1 MGRAGDGSTLNLDF
15 TAMGGTLDSRIT
27 FSRADATAL
36 ATFVNSS
43 GIVTTVATAQ
53 APRFDFD
60 PTTLVPKGLLIE
72 SPATNVATNSNALG
86 NAGGLTRTY
95 PAGVLS
101 PDGTANSQ
109 RFTKT
114 DVTTPR
120 YIYPTTSFTVAAS
133 TKYVAS
139 VWLKY
144 DGFAFTTQIQSDTA
158 SDWNGGWTAAFV
170 IASTGITVGSRTGIC
185 SASTVTAYPNG
196 WYRCT
201 ATITTGATPLGVN
214 PRFLID
220 VVGTT
225 GTTVLVYGMQ
235 LEANALESSYIATGA
250 SAVTR
255 AADTALMTGTNF
267 SSWYTGNLTGTFVTE
282 WFYGATATTAS
293 TVIATCDVA
302 RQHLH
307 QYVAATTARLRLA
320 NKVPVVIETTNAT
333 GNISINE
340 GAFSYQASVAQSL
353 CLNGGTVATG
363 TFVHSENPTWFSIG
377 GVSSD
382 GTSITDTTTML
393 NNSIRKIKYFP
404 TRLSNG
410 QLQDLTNPNI
420 ATTADV
426 LAVAGGG
433 GGGGT
438 IFNQYGAGGGGAGGL
453 VYTTGVTLARLTTY
467 TVAIGAGGAGA
478 TGSAAG
484 SSGANSTL
492 KLASTSIT
500 TDAVGGGGGGRG
512 SGASLPGTNGGSGGG
527 AGGATGQAGGT
538 GTSGQGFAGGSP
550 GADGVPYRGAGGGGA
565 SAVGAN
571 GNAGTGNGGAG
582 STYFGT
588 AYAGGGGGGAGS
600 TTPGSG
606 GTGGGGAGGSPATGL
621 GTAGTANTGGGGGGA
636 GTPTVAGNT
645 TGGAGGSG
653 IIRIRYPGAPVGSVT
668 GATNTTT
675 QSGGFTFHNFLE
687 NGTLVMM

>member
-1 MGRAGDGSTLNLDF
+1 MNRANRPRMSRISGSSYASKLMGRAGDGSTLSLDF
-15 TAMGGTLDSRIT
+15 TAMGSTLDSRIT

-43 GIVTTVATAQ
+43 GIVTTVASAQ

-60 PTTLVPKGLLIE
+60 PTTLVAKGLLIE

-114 DVTTPR
+114 DTTTPR

-225 GTTVLVYGMQ
+225 GTTVLVYGVQ
-235 LEANALESSYIATGA
+235 LEANALESSYISTGA
-250 SAVTR
+250 SQVTR

-320 NKVPVVIETTNAT
+320 NKVPVIIETENAA
-333 GNISINE
+333 NNNALNK
-340 GAFSYQASVAQSL
+340 GAFSYLSASQSL

-377 GVSSD
+377 GVSSN

-404 TRLSNG
+404 TRLSNA
-410 QLQDLTNPNI
+410 QIQT
-420 ATTADV
+420 
-426 LAVAGGG
+426 
-433 GGGGT
+433 
-438 IFNQYGAGGGGAGGL
+438 
-453 VYTTGVTLARLTTY
+453 LTT
-467 TVAIGAGGAGA
+467 
-478 TGSAAG
+478 
-484 SSGANSTL
+484 
-492 KLASTSIT
+492 
-500 TDAVGGGGGGRG
+500 
-512 SGASLPGTNGGSGGG
+512 P
-527 AGGATGQAGGT
+527 
-538 GTSGQGFAGGSP
+538 
-550 GADGVPYRGAGGGGA
+550 
-565 SAVGAN
+565 
-571 GNAGTGNGGAG
+571 
-582 STYFGT
+582 
-588 AYAGGGGGGAGS
+588 
-600 TTPGSG
+600 
-606 GTGGGGAGGSPATGL
+606 
-621 GTAGTANTGGGGGGA
+621 
-636 GTPTVAGNT
+636 
-645 TGGAGGSG
+645 
-653 IIRIRYPGAPVGSVT
+653 
-668 GATNTTT
+668 
-675 QSGGFTFHNFLE
+675 
-687 NGTLVMM
+687 